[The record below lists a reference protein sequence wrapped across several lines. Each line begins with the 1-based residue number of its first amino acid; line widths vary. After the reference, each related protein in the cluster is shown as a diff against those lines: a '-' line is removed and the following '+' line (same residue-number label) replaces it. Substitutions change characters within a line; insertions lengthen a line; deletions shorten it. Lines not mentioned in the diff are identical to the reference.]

1 MVFIKTSRLFNVVC
15 TIHNKCKSEKDLQ
28 KTLHFGDFNHKTNNI
43 VIIALEN
50 TGRASLRFYHL
61 SGPKNARHY
70 EILCG
75 LSLNFLVLDFLEKLT
90 HAPLNKCP

>member
-50 TGRASLRFYHL
+50 TGRASLTDFTIY
-61 SGPKNARHY
+61 HY